1 MKAWILAVATAT
13 GTAALGGMQATVAA
27 EYQTPAAGACKSAL
41 PVFDGNIRSRPRG
54 VQNEGSASAFVSCA
68 QQGDFTE
75 SPTGVG
81 LYLLNVGAAPA
92 SVSCTLVVG
101 ANSPMYFTETV
112 ELPASSYGTWMQF
125 DSPAPDAWSL
135 RAIAYSCELPPGAGI
150 SRVVLTVQDPA

>member
-13 GTAALGGMQATVAA
+13 GAAALGGMAPTAAA

-54 VQNEGSASAFVSCA
+54 VQNEGSTNAFVSCA
-68 QQGDFTE
+68 QQSDFDD
-75 SPTGVG
+75 SPTEVS
-81 LYLLNVGAAPA
+81 LFLLNVGASAA

-101 ANSPMYFTETV
+101 ATVPLFFTETIEV
-112 ELPASSYGTWMQF
+112 PANSYGTWLVF
-125 DSPAPDAWSL
+125 DSPAANAWDS

-150 SRVVLTVQDPA
+150 SRVVLTVQDPV